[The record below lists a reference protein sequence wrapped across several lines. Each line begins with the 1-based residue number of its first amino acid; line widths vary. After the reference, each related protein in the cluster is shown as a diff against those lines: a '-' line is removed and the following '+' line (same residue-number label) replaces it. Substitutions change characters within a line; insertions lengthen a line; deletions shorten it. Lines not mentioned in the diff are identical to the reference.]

1 MNAELRSVPRAPG
14 RLPLLGHVW
23 PLARDTLGFVKSLRD
38 TGDLV
43 RVDVGTMSVYFVNS
57 PALVNELLVTK
68 GRSFEK
74 GRFFD
79 RLKILVG
86 DGLVTAGGETHRR
99 HRKLM
104 QPMFHR
110 SRIAGYAEIMN
121 AQALAL
127 AESWRPGET
136 VAVEREMAA
145 LVVNTLSG
153 TMFSTDIGKP
163 AVDAI
168 RVHLPV
174 IVNTL
179 LLRTASPSFLDRV
192 PIPANR
198 RFDAAAGQLLRVID
212 DVVAAAR
219 TAGDTDRP
227 DLLSTLL
234 AARDADTGE
243 SLTDVEV
250 RDELSTILF
259 AGAENTATTLTWAF
273 HEIARHPEVEERL
286 LDEIAAVSGGG
297 PVTVDAVAKY
307 EYLPRVI
314 NEVVR
319 LHGVTLLMRRSVE
332 PVELGGVLLPAGTE
346 IAFSLYALHRDPRS
360 FPDPERF
367 DPDRWLPERS
377 ADRPRGAFVPFGSG
391 TRKCI
396 GDSFAW
402 MQMIVSLATLL
413 SHRRLRPTGH
423 FAREVAAAVPHPD
436 RLPMVVE
443 ARHATEAP

>member
-1 MNAELRSVPRAPG
+1 MNADLRSVPRAPG
-14 RLPLLGHVW
+14 RLPLIGHVW
-23 PLARDTLGFVKSLRD
+23 PLARNALGFVTSLRD

-43 RVDVGTMSVYFVNS
+43 RVDVGTMPVYFVNS
-57 PALVNELLVTK
+57 PALVHELLVTR

-79 RLKILVG
+79 RLKVLVG
-86 DGLVTAGGETHRR
+86 EGLVTAGGDTHRR
-99 HRKLM
+99 HRRLM

-110 SRIAGYAEIMN
+110 TRIAGYAEVMS
-121 AQALAL
+121 AQARETAD
-127 AESWRPGET
+127 SWRPGDT

-145 LVVNTLSG
+145 MVVNTLAG

-179 LLRTASPSFLDRV
+179 LLRTASPKFLDRV

-198 RFDAAAGQLLRVID
+198 RFDAAADELLRVID

-219 TAGDTDRP
+219 VSGDTDRP

-234 AARDADTGE
+234 AARDADSGE
-243 SLTDVEV
+243 ALTDVEV

-259 AGAENTATTLTWAF
+259 AGAENTATTLTWSF

-286 LDEIAAVSGGG
+286 LAEIAAVSGSG
-297 PVTVDAVAKY
+297 PVALEHVAAY

-319 LHGVTLLMRRSVE
+319 LHGVTLLMRRAVE
-332 PVELGGVLLPAGTE
+332 PVEIGGVTLPAGTE
-346 IAFSLYALHRDPRS
+346 VAFSLYALHRDRRS

-377 ADRPRGAFVPFGSG
+377 AALPRGAFVPFGAG

-402 MQMIVSLATLL
+402 TQMIISLATVL
-413 SHRRLRPTGH
+413 SRRRLRPAPGH
-423 FAREVAAAVPHPD
+423 TAREVTAAVPHPD

-443 ARHATEAP
+443 ARERAEA